1 MALDAIQAEYQS
13 VAEYAEMLIGYGLVL
28 FAIAFFSQFFHDN
41 YLGYI
46 VTVLALAWLVAV
58 DRAIPEVTP

>member
-13 VAEYAEMLIGYGLVL
+13 WRSMLNADRLWAGAVCHCL
-28 FAIAFFSQFFHDN
+28 FSYFFMTIP
-41 YLGYI
+41 GYI